1 MVARVACS
9 RKVARRMLP
18 RMRRVG
24 AILPLA
30 ILLAVASPAAAQGP
44 LSTERADAVRAFVR
58 DALDQLDV
66 PGAAVVIVGAEG
78 IEFAEGF
85 GSARDDGTL
94 ATPQTPFHV
103 ASLSKQLT
111 SIAVMQLIESGDLE
125 LDATVRSYVDWFG
138 AEGSET
144 ARITIRD
151 LLAHTSGWSA
161 AQGLTNRVDERND
174 DDAIERN
181 VRRVASEPLA
191 HPIGEF
197 EYSNANYDALG
208 YLVAVVSGQTY
219 EQYMT
224 DHVLAPLQMTHTHLS
239 DDAARADGLA
249 QGHYP
254 FFGVTM
260 AYDIPF
266 ARSSLPS
273 SFIAASAE
281 DLGHVL
287 VAHLNSG
294 EYAGQRILPADAMAA
309 LRQPLAYDQPA
320 FGYGWGWWRWPM
332 WGAGRLEGTGG
343 ELHYDVPVVVE
354 HGGGHPTY
362 ASGMLLVPNAG
373 FGVVVLMNLN
383 DDVASSRFYQ
393 LHTGIAQILLD
404 RGTPSISSYDPIER
418 QYGRQIAYG
427 LVVGLAALVFWAVR
441 RQRRWSGES
450 RQIPRGVLGIAF
462 RVLPPLL
469 ICLGVVL
476 GTWYL
481 LLNRGDANSIFD
493 IWRMVRLGPDLGII
507 MLALT
512 VIGLGWAV
520 IGTVWSWRL
529 LRHREF

>member
-1 MVARVACS
+1 MSRIVA
-9 RKVARRMLP
+9 
-18 RMRRVG
+18 
-24 AILPLA
+24 LPLA
-30 ILLAVASPAAAQGP
+30 VLILGAAPPAAAKGP
-44 LSTERADAVRAFVR
+44 ISADQADAVRAFVR
-58 DALDQLDV
+58 DSLKQLGA
-66 PGAAVVIVGAEG
+66 PGAAVVIVGPEG
-78 IEFAEGF
+78 IELAEGF
-85 GSARDDGTL
+85 GDARDDGTP

-111 SIAVMQLIESGDLE
+111 SIAVMQLIDSGDLE
-125 LDATVRSYVDWFG
+125 LSATVHTYVDWFG
-138 AEGSET
+138 SEGSET
-144 ARITIRD
+144 ARITVRD

-161 AQGLTNRVDERND
+161 AQGLTNRVDEQND
-174 DDAIERN
+174 DGAIERN
-181 VRRVASEPLA
+181 VRRLASEPLA

-197 EYSNANYDALG
+197 EYSNANYDVLG
-208 YLVAVVSGQTY
+208 YLVAVASGQTY

-224 DHVLAPLQMTHTHLS
+224 DRVLGPLQMTHTHLAHE
-239 DDAARADGLA
+239 AARADGLA

-266 ARSSLPS
+266 VRSSLPS

-287 VAHLNSG
+287 VAHLNGG
-294 EYAGQRILPADAMAA
+294 EYEGQRILPADAMAA
-309 LRQPLAYDQPA
+309 MREPLSYEQPA

-332 WGAGRLEGTGG
+332 WGAGRLEGNGDA
-343 ELHYDVPVVVE
+343 LHYDVPVIVE
-354 HGGGHPTY
+354 HGGGHATY
-362 ASGMLLVPNAG
+362 ASGMLLVPDAG

-404 RGTPSISSYDPIER
+404 RGTPTISSYDPIER
-418 QYGRQIAYG
+418 QYGRLIGIG
-427 LVVGLAALVFWAVR
+427 LVVGLTLLVVWAVR
-441 RQRRWSGES
+441 RQWRWSGES
-450 RQIPRGVLGIAF
+450 QAIPRGVLGIVF

-481 LLNRGDANSIFD
+481 LLNRGDANSVFD
-493 IWRMVRLGPDLGII
+493 IWRIARLAPDLGII
-507 MLALT
+507 MLLLT
-512 VIGLGWAV
+512 VVGLGWAG

-529 LRHREF
+529 LRRREF